1 MSEKIL
7 RLPRK
12 QYEGESK
19 LFTLLLLSCIMRPMK
34 AIIFRYLF
42 REIAA
47 TFLFSLGVVTL
58 VLFMGKILQ
67 LAELV
72 FNNGV
77 SLRNIFRLFLYLLP
91 SFSLVTIPM
100 SFLLAVLLTFSR
112 LSTDNE
118 ITALKSS
125 GISLYGLLPPVLAAA
140 CIAYALTAFVTAY
153 ALPWGQTSFRKLMFD
168 FLDTT
173 QTLDLKEGVFNDQFP
188 GLIIYTE
195 RFNRQESGMT
205 GIIIHDSRDGQE
217 QSTIFARQGV
227 IRRDPVQRAVRLHL
241 SDGSIHHLMPHGGY
255 RLISFVGYD
264 IVINFTKPTAP
275 IVFDERF
282 MDFGELRRS
291 LSLPL
296 TPKVRQDVLNEY
308 YRRVA
313 LPFACFGFAL
323 LGVALGI
330 ENRRSGRSGGFAFS
344 IGILLVY
351 YILISLGATLSS
363 RQSLPAGLAIWFPNI
378 LFTTLGVGLFLKAAQ
393 ERRFRVL
400 ELSALRLQELTSR
413 FIPRNRS

>member
-1 MSEKIL
+1 
-7 RLPRK
+7 
-12 QYEGESK
+12 
-19 LFTLLLLSCIMRPMK
+19 MRPMK

-173 QTLDLKEGVFNDQFP
+173 QTIDLKEG
-188 GLIIYTE
+188 
-195 RFNRQESGMT
+195 
-205 GIIIHDSRDGQE
+205 
-217 QSTIFARQGV
+217 GV
-227 IRRDPVQRAVRLHL
+227 Q
-241 SDGSIHHLMPHGGY
+241 
-255 RLISFVGYD
+255 
-264 IVINFTKPTAP
+264 
-275 IVFDERF
+275 
-282 MDFGELRRS
+282 
-291 LSLPL
+291 
-296 TPKVRQDVLNEY
+296 
-308 YRRVA
+308 
-313 LPFACFGFAL
+313 
-323 LGVALGI
+323 
-330 ENRRSGRSGGFAFS
+330 
-344 IGILLVY
+344 
-351 YILISLGATLSS
+351 
-363 RQSLPAGLAIWFPNI
+363 
-378 LFTTLGVGLFLKAAQ
+378 
-393 ERRFRVL
+393 
-400 ELSALRLQELTSR
+400 
-413 FIPRNRS
+413 